1 MTAPSEES
9 ANAERAAAAAAESA
23 AAYQKYVAGPA
34 AEAQAAHGAQESD
47 AEPDAAPAEPDAAAA
62 EPGPAVTATTDE
74 ADRAAPETMAASAAP
89 NGSAATANP
98 AAHHADEPTGTSGG
112 GLLGFI
118 KRLFSK

>member
-1 MTAPSEES
+1 MPAPSEES

-34 AEAQAAHGAQESD
+34 AEAQAAQGAQEND
-47 AEPDAAPAEPDAAAA
+47 A

-74 ADRAAPETMAASAAP
+74 ADRPAPETVAASAAP

-112 GLLGFI
+112 GLLNFI